1 MVSHYNN
8 EYLLNRMYVIINMF
22 SASGVNFINT
32 DSPVQNKEPTRGI
45 QKGDN
50 SHGKGTITLLQ
61 TYY

>member
-32 DSPVQNKEPTRGI
+32 ETFKE
-45 QKGDN
+45 
-50 SHGKGTITLLQ
+50 
-61 TYY
+61 